1 MTPGTLGTIDREK
14 REKPRY
20 RPPVGIP
27 LPRQSRLAGTVGSFL
42 VHLLIILLLIGP
54 WWMSSVLEQKMGGGG
69 PGAAGG
75 GGGGNNGS
83 GGVIQER
90 TRYVE
95 MRPPPPPPQVKQ
107 PQMVV
112 PPPVIKP
119 PPPEEPKP
127 EPPKATP
134 APEAPKDAAQTVGT
148 GGGTGHDGTAGSGP
162 GTGGGVGSG
171 DGTGRGSANGPGMGG
186 GAGRTYPPTVT
197 NLAIL
202 PIPVP
207 SKVRPY
213 KLIAYFEVDEK
224 GNTTLLRWNQSKD
237 SGYNKKIEAMLK
249 EVKFRPAVRWDGT
262 PVRDTTWITA
272 EAP

>member
-1 MTPGTLGTIDREK
+1 MNLQKPGTFDRSK
-14 REKPRY
+14 RERPRY
-20 RPPVGIP
+20 RGPVGMP
-27 LPRQSRLAGTVGSFL
+27 LPKQSSVGGSVTSFL
-42 VHLLIILLLIGP
+42 VHLLIVLLLIGP
-54 WWMSSVLEQKMGGGG
+54 WWATKVMEQKMGGGG
-69 PGAAGG
+69 PGPAGG
-75 GGGGNNGS
+75 GGGGNNGT
-83 GGVIQER
+83 GGEVKER
-90 TRYVE
+90 TRFVQIV
-95 MRPPPPPPQVKQ
+95 PPPPPKVQQ
-107 PQMVV
+107 PQLVV

-119 PPPEEPKP
+119 PPPEEKKP
-127 EPPKATP
+127 DPPKATP
-134 APEAPKDAAQTVGT
+134 EPEAKKDASQVTGT

-171 DGTGRGSANGPGMGG
+171 DGTGRGSSNGPGTGG

-213 KLIAYFEVDEK
+213 KLIAYFDVDEK
-224 GNTTLLRWNQSKD
+224 GTTTLLRWNKSSD
-237 SGYNKKIEAMLK
+237 NGYNKKIEAMLN
-249 EVKFRPAVRWDGT
+249 EVRFRPAVKFDGT

>member
-1 MTPGTLGTIDREK
+1 M
-14 REKPRY
+14 
-20 RPPVGIP
+20 P
-27 LPRQSRLAGTVGSFL
+27 LPKQSSFGGSLGSVL
-42 VHLLIILLLIGP
+42 VHLLIILLLIAP
-54 WWMSSVLEQKMGGGG
+54 WWATSVMEQKMGGGG
-69 PGAAGG
+69 PGPAGG

-83 GGVIQER
+83 GGVVQER
-90 TRYVE
+90 TRFVQVQ
-95 MRPPPPPPQVKQ
+95 PPTPPPQVKQ
-107 PQMVV
+107 PQLVV
-112 PPPVIKP
+112 PRVIKP
-119 PPPEEPKP
+119 PPPEQPKP

-134 APEAPKDAAQTVGT
+134 APEATKDASQVVGT
-148 GGGTGHDGTAGSGP
+148 GGGSGHDGTAGNGP

-171 DGTGRGSANGPGMGG
+171 DGTGRGSANGPGTGG

-213 KLIAYFEVDEK
+213 KLIAYFDVDER
-224 GNTTLLRWNQSKD
+224 GNTTLLRWNASKD
-237 SGYNKKIEAMLK
+237 RDYNRKIEMMLK
-249 EVKFRPAVRWDGT
+249 EVKFRPAVKWDGT

>member
-1 MTPGTLGTIDREK
+1 MTPGKFDRET

-20 RPPVGIP
+20 RGPVGMP
-27 LPRQSRLAGTVGSFL
+27 LPKQSSVGGTVGSVL
-42 VHLLIILLLIGP
+42 VHLIIILLLIGP
-54 WWMSSVLEQKMGGGG
+54 WWASTVMQQKMGGGG
-69 PGAAGG
+69 PGPAGG

-83 GGVIQER
+83 GGIVQER
-90 TRYVE
+90 TRFVQVQ
-95 MRPPPPPPQVKQ
+95 PPPPPPKEKQ
-107 PQMVV
+107 PQLVV
-112 PPPVIKP
+112 PPVIKP
-119 PPPEEPKP
+119 PPPEPPKP
-127 EPPKATP
+127 EPAKATP
-134 APEAPKDAAQTVGT
+134 APEATKDASQVVGT

-171 DGTGRGSANGPGMGG
+171 DGTGRGTSNGPGTGG

-213 KLIAYFEVDEK
+213 KLTAYFDVDEK
-224 GNTTLLRWNQSKD
+224 GNTTLLRWNESKD
-237 SGYNKKIEAMLK
+237 RDYNKKIEAMLK
-249 EVKFRPAVRWDGT
+249 EVKFRPAVKWDGT

>member
-1 MTPGTLGTIDREK
+1 MDSFSNKPLDRNL

-20 RPPVGIP
+20 RPPAGMP
-27 LPRQSRLAGTVGSFL
+27 LPKVSNAKGTLGSIA
-42 VHLLIILLLIGP
+42 VHALILLLLIGP
-54 WWMSSVLEQKMGGGG
+54 WWLTSLIEQKLGGGG
-69 PGAAGG
+69 PGPAGG

-83 GGVIQER
+83 GGVVQER
-90 TRYVE
+90 ARMVFVA
-95 MRPPPPPPQVKQ
+95 PPPPPKEKQ
-107 PQMVV
+107 PQLIV
-112 PPPVIKP
+112 PPVVKP
-119 PPPEEPKP
+119 PPPEEKKP
-127 EPPKATP
+127 DPPKTATP
-134 APEAPKDAAQTVGT
+134 AAEAVKDASVAIGT
-148 GGGTGHDGTAGSGP
+148 GGGTGHDGTAGTGP

-171 DGTGRGSANGPGMGG
+171 DGTGRGSNKGPGTGG
-186 GAGRTYPPTVT
+186 GEGRIYPPTVT

-224 GNTTLLRWNQSKD
+224 GNTTLLRWNESKD
-237 SGYNKKIEAMLK
+237 SGYNKKIELMLK
-249 EVKFRPAVRWDGT
+249 EVRFKPAVKWDGT

>member
-1 MTPGTLGTIDREK
+1 MTPGKFDRET

-20 RPPVGIP
+20 RGPVGMP
-27 LPRQSRLAGTVGSFL
+27 LPKQSSVGGTVGSVL
-42 VHLLIILLLIGP
+42 VHLIIILLLIGP
-54 WWMSSVLEQKMGGGG
+54 WWASTVLQQKMGGGG
-69 PGAAGG
+69 PGPAGG

-83 GGVIQER
+83 GGIVQER
-90 TRYVE
+90 TRFVQVQ
-95 MRPPPPPPQVKQ
+95 PPPPPPKEKQ
-107 PQMVV
+107 PQLVV
-112 PPPVIKP
+112 PPVIKP
-119 PPPEEPKP
+119 PPPEPPKP

-134 APEAPKDAAQTVGT
+134 APEATKDASQVVGT

-171 DGTGRGSANGPGMGG
+171 DGTGRGTSNGPGTGG

-213 KLIAYFEVDEK
+213 KLTAYFDVDEK
-224 GNTTLLRWNQSKD
+224 GNTTLLRWNESKD
-237 SGYNKKIEAMLK
+237 RDYNKKIEAMLK
-249 EVKFRPAVRWDGT
+249 EVKFRPAVKWDGT

>member
-1 MTPGTLGTIDREK
+1 MTPGTFDRES

-27 LPRQSRLAGTVGSFL
+27 LPKQSRVAGSIGSFL
-42 VHLLIILLLIGP
+42 VHLLIILFLIGP
-54 WWMSSVLEQKMGGGG
+54 WWLSTTIEQKMGGGG
-69 PGAAGG
+69 LGAAGG
-75 GGGGNNGS
+75 GGGGSGGS
-83 GGVIQER
+83 GGIVQER
-90 TRYVE
+90 THYVE
-95 MRPPPPPPQVKQ
+95 VKPPPPPPKEKQ
-107 PQMVV
+107 PQLVV
-112 PPPVIKP
+112 PPVVKP
-119 PPPEEPKP
+119 PPPEQPKP

-134 APEAPKDAAQTVGT
+134 APEAPKDAAPVTGT

-171 DGTGRGSANGPGMGG
+171 DGTGRGSANGPGTGG
-186 GAGRTYPPTVT
+186 GLGRTYPPTVT

-213 KLIAYFEVDEK
+213 KLIAYFDVDEK
-224 GNTTLLRWNQSKD
+224 GNTTLLRWNESKD
-237 SGYNKKIEAMLK
+237 RDYNKKIEAMLK
-249 EVKFRPAVRWDGT
+249 EVRFRPAVKADGT

>member
-1 MTPGTLGTIDREK
+1 MTSGTFDREK

-20 RPPVGIP
+20 RGPVGMP
-27 LPRQSRLAGTVGSFL
+27 LPKQSSVGGTVGSVL
-42 VHLLIILLLIGP
+42 VHLIIILLLIGP
-54 WWMSSVLEQKMGGGG
+54 WWASTVMQQKMGGGG
-69 PGAAGG
+69 PGPAGG
-75 GGGGNNGS
+75 GGGGNGGS
-83 GGVIQER
+83 GGVVQER
-90 TRYVE
+90 TRFVQVQ
-95 MRPPPPPPQVKQ
+95 PPPPPPKEKQ
-107 PQMVV
+107 PQVV
-112 PPPVIKP
+112 VPPVIKP
-119 PPPEEPKP
+119 PPPEQPKP

-134 APEAPKDAAQTVGT
+134 APEATKDASQVNGT
-148 GGGTGHDGTAGSGP
+148 GGGSGHDGTAGNGP

-171 DGTGRGSANGPGMGG
+171 DGTGRGTSNGPGTGG

-213 KLIAYFEVDEK
+213 KLTAYFDVDEK
-224 GNTTLLRWNQSKD
+224 GNTTLLRWNESKD
-237 SGYNKKIEAMLK
+237 KDYNKKILAMLS
-249 EVKFRPAVRWDGT
+249 EVKFRPAVKWDGT